1 MDIQKYNHMIN
12 IDGTFI
18 MSQTPSWNLPFFI
31 LLKPYDVGLIISLI
45 CAEEKN
51 EAEWPEVTEQVG
63 RPELWL
69 PPKPVYVL

>member
-1 MDIQKYNHMIN
+1 MEH
-12 IDGTFI
+12 
-18 MSQTPSWNLPFFI
+18 SSWVKHHPKIFPFFI

-51 EAEWPEVTEQVG
+51 EAEWPEVTELVG

-69 PPKPVYVL
+69 PPKPAYVL